1 MLAEHVSPPLGE
13 DVRLVNKM
21 SLNLHAE
28 LLLRVAAKEKGG
40 ALTLADALQFSK
52 TFFQNAGMPD
62 DSAVMS
68 DGSGLSRRDL
78 VTPRGVVW
86 VFEWAA
92 KQPWAAG
99 VPLESSGRGRGRHAG
114 RTDEGDAG
122 GGSHGGKN
130 GNGRARHRAF
140 RLRDDGA
147 RRAFDVFV
155 FREQR
160 GDARERGRSGA
171 GCDRDRDG
179 GRVAAGAESARSTG
193 RKRES
198 GRLDGEKKEKV
209 ITVFGSSR
217 PREGQ
222 PDYETARELGRRLA
236 EHGFAVCSG
245 GYGGVM
251 EAVSRGAKESGGRV
265 VGVTAKT
272 FHSHTNRWVD
282 EEIRVESWRD
292 RLFEL
297 IRRGDGYV
305 ACKGGTG
312 TLAELAVVWEM
323 QNKGLMRGAKPFV
336 MLGHFWTPVLELM
349 TRWSGSAARIGTTK
363 TRWLRAAATP
373 RRGGGI
379 SGRAA
384 AWERRMEREARSPH
398 LSSPCPAP
406 HKTFSNST
414 GVRELVRRETT
425 CALGRRAVEALE
437 FSTDRARLVAE
448 FALIA
453 ESVEYLRAGNDLG
466 FGALPDPEEWLA
478 KLEAPGV
485 VLVAAELLDA
495 ASLADTAE
503 WLSQD
508 FRASAAKAPLLAAR
522 AGSIAD
528 LRPLRREIRRTVLPS
543 GEISDDA
550 SPELK
555 RIRSS
560 LGRARE
566 GIQKTLERILRERG
580 LPPGEDYVTLR
591 NDRFVIPVRA
601 AERRAVQGVVH
612 AASATGQTLFVE
624 PLETVE
630 LNNKLVQLREDEH
643 AEIARLLE
651 SLTRMLQDARGP
663 LRAAVAVIAELDSI
677 FARGRYARRLD
688 CALPEFSGE
697 ISLSLRSA
705 RHPVLDD
712 ALRRQGRAA
721 VPFHLDLGGGETV
734 LVISGPN
741 TGGKTVALKTV
752 GLAAL
757 AAQSGIPVAAESARL
772 PIFQRV
778 LADIGDEQS
787 IAADLSTFS
796 AHMLNLRAMLEA
808 AGPSSLVLADEMGTG
823 TAPEEG
829 AALAVAL
836 LDAFR
841 ARGCLTLATTHHDRL
856 KSYAAAT
863 PGVVNAS
870 VEFDAVAL
878 RPTYRLRVGVPGGS
892 SGIDIASRLGLPA
905 EILDHARSLLT
916 PESREAA
923 DLIAYL
929 HRTCDRL
936 ELAQREA
943 ASQARELETERKL
956 LQTEWVERQKKAHRG
971 TRT

>member
-1 MLAEHVSPPLGE
+1 
-13 DVRLVNKM
+13 M
-21 SLNLHAE
+21 S
-28 LLLRVAAKEKGG
+28 R
-40 ALTLADALQFSK
+40 
-52 TFFQNAGMPD
+52 
-62 DSAVMS
+62 SAQ
-68 DGSGLSRRDL
+68 D
-78 VTPRGVVW
+78 
-86 VFEWAA
+86 
-92 KQPWAAG
+92 
-99 VPLESSGRGRGRHAG
+99 
-114 RTDEGDAG
+114 
-122 GGSHGGKN
+122 
-130 GNGRARHRAF
+130 
-140 RLRDDGA
+140 
-147 RRAFDVFV
+147 
-155 FREQR
+155 
-160 GDARERGRSGA
+160 
-171 GCDRDRDG
+171 
-179 GRVAAGAESARSTG
+179 
-193 RKRES
+193 
-198 GRLDGEKKEKV
+198 
-209 ITVFGSSR
+209 
-217 PREGQ
+217 
-222 PDYETARELGRRLA
+222 
-236 EHGFAVCSG
+236 
-245 GYGGVM
+245 
-251 EAVSRGAKESGGRV
+251 
-265 VGVTAKT
+265 
-272 FHSHTNRWVD
+272 
-282 EEIRVESWRD
+282 
-292 RLFEL
+292 
-297 IRRGDGYV
+297 
-305 ACKGGTG
+305 
-312 TLAELAVVWEM
+312 
-323 QNKGLMRGAKPFV
+323 
-336 MLGHFWTPVLELM
+336 VLEFD
-349 TRWSGSAARIGTTK
+349 R
-363 TRWLRAAATP
+363 
-373 RRGGGI
+373 
-379 SGRAA
+379 
-384 AWERRMEREARSPH
+384 
-398 LSSPCPAP
+398 
-406 HKTFSNST
+406 
-414 GVRELVRRETT
+414 VRELVRRETT

-437 FSTDRARLVAE
+437 FSTDRERLVAE
-448 FALIA
+448 FAMIA
-453 ESVEYLRAGNDLG
+453 ESAEYLRAGNDLG
-466 FGALPDPEEWLA
+466 FGTLPDPEEWLG

-485 VLVAAELLDA
+485 VLAAAELLDA
-495 ASLADTAE
+495 ASLADMAE

-528 LRPLRREIRRTVLPS
+528 LRPLRREIRRTILPS

-555 RIRSS
+555 RIRSA

-566 GIQKTLERILRERG
+566 SIQKTLERILRERG

-651 SLTRMLQDARGP
+651 SLTRMLRDALGP
-663 LRAAVAVIAELDSI
+663 LRAAVAAIAELDSI

-712 ALRRQGRAA
+712 ALRRLGRAA

-796 AHMLNLRAMLEA
+796 AHILNLRAMLEA
-808 AGPSSLVLADEMGTG
+808 AGANSLVLVDEMGTG

-878 RPTYRLRVGVPGGS
+878 QPTYRLRVGVPGGS

-923 DLIAYL
+923 ELIAYL
-929 HRTCDRL
+929 HRTRDQL

-943 ASQARELETERKL
+943 ANQARELEAERTL
-956 LQTEWVERQKKAHRG
+956 LRTEWVERQKKRIAELEHKFAEVLKVHKQEIAHAIEAVKERELRAQMEKQARRKLLDARAEARDAADAAVVQHLSEAQTDLGTGAAPASVPVRMELLTPGVRVRVRG
-971 TRT
+971 LPSAVVLRRRDESSAEVEAGPLRMKVALDDITAIVVEAAPAQKPARPAVTLQKPAAEDLTTDDINVIGCTVEEATRRVDKFIDQAAVAGKPRVRVIHGHGTGALRRGLAEFLTGHPLVERIAAEADERGGTAITVVELND